1 MELITLFYFCSW
13 CFLLNGLDLCF
24 LSFSLANLKPA
35 MILFLSYFLS
45 VRILIQIESNHHEG
59 VTDVFFVISA
69 AVRSVCF
76 SKCLKS
82 SSSAYKFFSTDTY
95 SHLWIILDIIW
106 YYKHEAWIINMYMYS
121 FCFNFCFLLLIVFS
135 FSCVFRFCFV
145 NFPFRWILVVHFSRA
160 LCRWNWAIPVLNTSV
175 ITRAL

>member
-95 SHLWIILDIIW
+95 SHLWIILDIIIHVYV
-106 YYKHEAWIINMYMYS
+106 YYWILYGIISMKHELSSCMCIHFVLI
-121 FCFNFCFLLLIVFS
+121 FVFFFFLFSHFLAFSGFVLLTLHS
-135 FSCVFRFCFV
+135 GEY
-145 NFPFRWILVVHFSRA
+145 L
-160 LCRWNWAIPVLNTSV
+160 
-175 ITRAL
+175 